1 MIKVMDYNAEDSE
14 VTEIQNIIC
23 QIAEAEKVEKETAEK
38 EVYSYYDKRTTDYV
52 EQNVYLE
59 EIDTS
64 KALILED

>member
-1 MIKVMDYNAEDSE
+1 MKVFRYEIGLSDGMDRDYEKTGIIVSE
-14 VTEIQNIIC
+14 N
-23 QIAEAEKVEKETAEK
+23 KETAEK

-64 KALILED
+64 KAVILED

>member
-1 MIKVMDYNAEDSE
+1 MKVFRYEIGLSEDMDRDYEKTGLVVSE
-14 VTEIQNIIC
+14 N
-23 QIAEAEKVEKETAEK
+23 KETAAK
-38 EVYSYYDKRTTDYV
+38 EVYSYYDKITTDYV

>member
-1 MIKVMDYNAEDSE
+1 MKVFRYEIGLSDDMNRDYEKTGLVVSE
-14 VTEIQNIIC
+14 N
-23 QIAEAEKVEKETAEK
+23 KETEAK
-38 EVYSYYDKRTTDYV
+38 EVYSYYDKKTTDYV

>member
-1 MIKVMDYNAEDSE
+1 MKVFRYEIGLSDDRDRDYEKTGIIVSE
-14 VTEIQNIIC
+14 N
-23 QIAEAEKVEKETAEK
+23 KETAEK

>member
-1 MIKVMDYNAEDSE
+1 MKVFRYEIGLSDDTDRDYEKTGIVVSE
-14 VTEIQNIIC
+14 N
-23 QIAEAEKVEKETAEK
+23 KDTAEK

-64 KALILED
+64 KAVILEDLK

>member
-1 MIKVMDYNAEDSE
+1 MKVFRYEIGLSDDMDRDYEKTGILVSE
-14 VTEIQNIIC
+14 N
-23 QIAEAEKVEKETAEK
+23 KETAEK

-64 KALILED
+64 KSLIIEDER

>member
-1 MIKVMDYNAEDSE
+1 MKVFRYEIGLSDDRDRDYEKTGIIVSE
-14 VTEIQNIIC
+14 N
-23 QIAEAEKVEKETAEK
+23 KETAEK

-52 EQNVYLE
+52 EQNVDLE

>member
-1 MIKVMDYNAEDSE
+1 MRVFRYEIGLSDYMDRDYEKTGIIVSE
-14 VTEIQNIIC
+14 N
-23 QIAEAEKVEKETAEK
+23 KETAEK

>member
-1 MIKVMDYNAEDSE
+1 MRVFRYEIGLSDDRDIDYERTGIIISE
-14 VTEIQNIIC
+14 N
-23 QIAEAEKVEKETAEK
+23 KETAAK

-64 KALILED
+64 KSLIIEDEV

>member
-1 MIKVMDYNAEDSE
+1 MKVFRYEIGLSDDMDRDYEKTGIIVSE
-14 VTEIQNIIC
+14 N
-23 QIAEAEKVEKETAEK
+23 KETAEK

>member
-1 MIKVMDYNAEDSE
+1 MKVFRYEIGLSDDMDRDYEKTGIIVSE
-14 VTEIQNIIC
+14 N
-23 QIAEAEKVEKETAEK
+23 KETAEK

-52 EQNVYLE
+52 EKNVYLE

>member
-1 MIKVMDYNAEDSE
+1 MRVFRYEIGLSDDMDRDYEKTGIIVSE
-14 VTEIQNIIC
+14 N
-23 QIAEAEKVEKETAEK
+23 KETAEK

>member
-1 MIKVMDYNAEDSE
+1 MKVFRYEIGLSDDMDRDYEKTGLIVSE
-14 VTEIQNIIC
+14 T
-23 QIAEAEKVEKETAEK
+23 KETAEK

>member
-1 MIKVMDYNAEDSE
+1 MKVFRYEIGLSDDMDRDYEKTGIIVSE
-14 VTEIQNIIC
+14 N
-23 QIAEAEKVEKETAEK
+23 KETAEK

-64 KALILED
+64 KAVILED

>member
-1 MIKVMDYNAEDSE
+1 MKVFRYEICLSDDMDRDYEKTGLIVSE
-14 VTEIQNIIC
+14 N
-23 QIAEAEKVEKETAEK
+23 KETAAK

-64 KALILED
+64 KALILEY